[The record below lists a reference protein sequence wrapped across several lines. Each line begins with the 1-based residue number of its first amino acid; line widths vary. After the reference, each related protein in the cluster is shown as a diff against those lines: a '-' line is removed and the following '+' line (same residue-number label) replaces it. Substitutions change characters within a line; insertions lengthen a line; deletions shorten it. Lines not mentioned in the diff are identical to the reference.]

1 MKSMED
7 LPFSIYFDFETTSG
21 KKIYNFDEDSSLY
34 PVSYAFAVAFHPDLN
49 IEKIFVV
56 KSSNHTFEQLND
68 IVYLSDEM
76 LPYFDPITARQL
88 TNCAVAV
95 HAKKGRFSISEM
107 FLCELKFVI
116 DILKKWLSEKYFRR
130 FKELDFFTIQK
141 FKRENPIYWEETICE
156 FRLPT
161 AVSNF
166 TNEKTSAYLDFVIAK
181 EHAFVRNIFDYDE
194 LKQPKS
200 IEAHEKYHE
209 TLRKML
215 QIVVLLNRSY

>member
-1 MKSMED
+1 
-7 LPFSIYFDFETTSG
+7 
-21 KKIYNFDEDSSLY
+21 
-34 PVSYAFAVAFHPDLN
+34 
-49 IEKIFVV
+49 
-56 KSSNHTFEQLND
+56 
-68 IVYLSDEM
+68 M

-88 TNCAVAV
+88 TNCDVAV

-116 DILKKWLSEKYFRR
+116 DILKKWLSEKYFRH
-130 FKELDFFTIQK
+130 FKELNFFTIQK
-141 FKRENPIYWEETICE
+141 FERENPVYWEETNCVICE

-161 AVSNF
+161 AVSN
-166 TNEKTSAYLDFVIAK
+166 EKISTYLDFVIAK
-181 EHAFVRNIFDYDE
+181 EHAFVRNIFNYDE

-209 TLRKML
+209 TFRRML